1 MRTYARRKCTRYHFF
16 FVFRNRF
23 EQICRKEVVVP
34 GLTIMRDVAIARSEF
49 VPGQQAITKLQDFQ
63 NDEVLFGYCALP
75 EVRKV

>member
-1 MRTYARRKCTRYHFF
+1 MYRNEIFTTLFSLTP
-16 FVFRNRF
+16 RNRF

-75 EVRKV
+75 EVRKVKS